1 VALDERPIF
10 VTIDE
15 QFLPPERVVDA
26 IEGAT
31 VTPHEN
37 DPTPH
42 PAYDDAPSFVT
53 LFENGLA

>member
-1 VALDERPIF
+1 MADSRPIF
-10 VTIDE
+10 VTVND
-15 QFLPPERVVDA
+15 QFLPPTEVVQA

-31 VTPHEN
+31 VTPHEI